1 MNDLKK
7 DKSIY
12 LSLLIALL
20 ISFIFGMFFIT
31 ILSSTDK
38 VTLKE
43 YITNFFTSI
52 KQGKIISLYK
62 TLINNNLGILI
73 TSILAF
79 SVVLFPLVIVIIFYK
94 GFTLAFTITSLI
106 YTFKI
111 KGIILAIVYVFP
123 SLIFNLVFYFIM
135 CYYSFKLSL
144 ILFNKA
150 INKDTTNINKFLKK
164 YLVIILVCI
173 SFVSLFSLYDTY
185 LLSILF
191 FILTP
196 QQWRCNRN
204 YYTSNHYY

>member
-1 MNDLKK
+1 MKLINLIMNDLKK

-12 LSLLIALL
+12 VSLIIALL

-73 TSILAF
+73 TAILAF

-111 KGIILAIVYVFP
+111 KGIILAIIYVFP

-144 ILFNKA
+144 ILFNKV
-150 INKDTTNINKFLKK
+150 INKDATNINKFLKK
-164 YLVIILVCI
+164 YLVIILICI
-173 SFVSLFSLYDTY
+173 VFVSLFSLYDTY
-185 LLSILF
+185 LLPSLIKLV
-191 FILTP
+191 
-196 QQWRCNRN
+196 
-204 YYTSNHYY
+204 Y

>member
-1 MNDLKK
+1 MKLINLIMNDLKK

-12 LSLLIALL
+12 LSLLTALL

-144 ILFNKA
+144 ILFNKV
-150 INKDTTNINKFLKK
+150 INNDTTNINKFLKK

-173 SFVSLFSLYDTY
+173 AFVSLFSLYDTY
-185 LLSILF
+185 LLPSLIKLV
-191 FILTP
+191 
-196 QQWRCNRN
+196 
-204 YYTSNHYY
+204 Y

>member
-1 MNDLKK
+1 MKLINLIMNDLKK

-43 YITNFFTSI
+43 YITNFFASI

-185 LLSILF
+185 LLPSLIKLV
-191 FILTP
+191 
-196 QQWRCNRN
+196 
-204 YYTSNHYY
+204 Y

>member
-1 MNDLKK
+1 MKLINLIMNDLKK

-94 GFTLAFTITSLI
+94 RFTLAFTITSLI

-185 LLSILF
+185 LLPSLIKLV
-191 FILTP
+191 
-196 QQWRCNRN
+196 
-204 YYTSNHYY
+204 Y

>member
-1 MNDLKK
+1 MKLINLIMNDLKK

-12 LSLLIALL
+12 VSLIIALL

-43 YITNFFTSI
+43 YITNFFDSI

-73 TSILAF
+73 TAILAF

-144 ILFNKA
+144 ILFNKV
-150 INKDTTNINKFLKK
+150 INKDATNINKFLKK
-164 YLVIILVCI
+164 YLVIILICI
-173 SFVSLFSLYDTY
+173 VFVSLFSLYDTY
-185 LLSILF
+185 LLPSLIKLV
-191 FILTP
+191 
-196 QQWRCNRN
+196 
-204 YYTSNHYY
+204 Y

>member
-1 MNDLKK
+1 MKLINLIMNDLKK

-12 LSLLIALL
+12 LSLLIALI

-79 SVVLFPLVIVIIFYK
+79 SVVLFPLIIVIIFYK

-111 KGIILAIVYVFP
+111 KGIILAIVYVLP

-185 LLSILF
+185 LLPSLIKLV
-191 FILTP
+191 
-196 QQWRCNRN
+196 
-204 YYTSNHYY
+204 Y

>member
-1 MNDLKK
+1 MKLINLIMNDLKK

-123 SLIFNLVFYFIM
+123 SLVFNLVFYFIM

-150 INKDTTNINKFLKK
+150 INNGTTNINKFLKK

-173 SFVSLFSLYDTY
+173 AFVSLFSLYDTY
-185 LLSILF
+185 LLPSLIKLV
-191 FILTP
+191 
-196 QQWRCNRN
+196 
-204 YYTSNHYY
+204 Y

>member
-12 LSLLIALL
+12 LSLLIALI

-185 LLSILF
+185 LLLSLIKLF
-191 FILTP
+191 
-196 QQWRCNRN
+196 
-204 YYTSNHYY
+204 Y

>member
-173 SFVSLFSLYDTY
+173 AFVSLFSLYDTY
-185 LLSILF
+185 LLPSLIKLV
-191 FILTP
+191 
-196 QQWRCNRN
+196 
-204 YYTSNHYY
+204 Y

>member
-1 MNDLKK
+1 MKLINLIMNDLKK

-12 LSLLIALL
+12 VSLIIALL

-73 TSILAF
+73 TAILAF

-144 ILFNKA
+144 ILFNKV

-173 SFVSLFSLYDTY
+173 AFVSLFSLYDTY
-185 LLSILF
+185 LLPSLIKLV
-191 FILTP
+191 
-196 QQWRCNRN
+196 
-204 YYTSNHYY
+204 Y

>member
-1 MNDLKK
+1 MKLINLIMNDLKK

-12 LSLLIALL
+12 VSLIIALL

-43 YITNFFTSI
+43 YITNFFASI

-73 TSILAF
+73 TAILAF

-144 ILFNKA
+144 ILFNKV

-164 YLVIILVCI
+164 YLVIILICI
-173 SFVSLFSLYDTY
+173 VFVSLFSLYDTY
-185 LLSILF
+185 LLPSLIKLV
-191 FILTP
+191 
-196 QQWRCNRN
+196 
-204 YYTSNHYY
+204 Y

>member
-1 MNDLKK
+1 MKLINLIMNDLKK

-144 ILFNKA
+144 ILFNKV

-185 LLSILF
+185 LLPSLIKLV
-191 FILTP
+191 
-196 QQWRCNRN
+196 
-204 YYTSNHYY
+204 Y

>member
-1 MNDLKK
+1 MKLINLIMNDLKK

-12 LSLLIALL
+12 LSLLIALI

-185 LLSILF
+185 LLPSLIKF
-191 FILTP
+191 V
-196 QQWRCNRN
+196 
-204 YYTSNHYY
+204 Y

>member
-1 MNDLKK
+1 MKLINLIMNDLKK

-12 LSLLIALL
+12 LSLLIALI

-144 ILFNKA
+144 ILFNKV

-164 YLVIILVCI
+164 YLVIIIVCI
-173 SFVSLFSLYDTY
+173 AFVSLFSLYDTY
-185 LLSILF
+185 LLPSLIKLV
-191 FILTP
+191 
-196 QQWRCNRN
+196 
-204 YYTSNHYY
+204 Y

>member
-1 MNDLKK
+1 MKLINLIMNDLKK

-150 INKDTTNINKFLKK
+150 INTDTTNINKFLKK

-185 LLSILF
+185 LLPSLIKLV
-191 FILTP
+191 
-196 QQWRCNRN
+196 
-204 YYTSNHYY
+204 Y

>member
-1 MNDLKK
+1 MKLINLIMNDLKK

-12 LSLLIALL
+12 VSLIIALL

-43 YITNFFTSI
+43 YITNFFANI

-73 TSILAF
+73 TAILAF

-144 ILFNKA
+144 ILFNKV
-150 INKDTTNINKFLKK
+150 INKDATNINKFLKK
-164 YLVIILVCI
+164 YLVIILICI
-173 SFVSLFSLYDTY
+173 VFVSLFSLYDTY
-185 LLSILF
+185 LLPSLIKLV
-191 FILTP
+191 
-196 QQWRCNRN
+196 
-204 YYTSNHYY
+204 Y

>member
-1 MNDLKK
+1 MKLTNLIMNDLKK

-12 LSLLIALL
+12 VSLIIALL

-43 YITNFFTSI
+43 YITNFFASI

-73 TSILAF
+73 TAILAF

-144 ILFNKA
+144 ILFNKV

-164 YLVIILVCI
+164 YLVIILICI
-173 SFVSLFSLYDTY
+173 VFVSLFSLYDTY
-185 LLSILF
+185 LLPSLIKLV
-191 FILTP
+191 
-196 QQWRCNRN
+196 
-204 YYTSNHYY
+204 Y

>member
-1 MNDLKK
+1 MKLINLIMNDLKK

-12 LSLLIALL
+12 LSLIIALL

-185 LLSILF
+185 LLPSLIKLV
-191 FILTP
+191 
-196 QQWRCNRN
+196 
-204 YYTSNHYY
+204 Y

>member
-12 LSLLIALL
+12 LSLLIALI

-123 SLIFNLVFYFIM
+123 SLVFNLVFYFIM

-185 LLSILF
+185 LLPSLIKLV
-191 FILTP
+191 
-196 QQWRCNRN
+196 
-204 YYTSNHYY
+204 Y

>member
-1 MNDLKK
+1 MKLINLIMNDLKK

-12 LSLLIALL
+12 VSLLIALL

-73 TSILAF
+73 TALLAF

-144 ILFNKA
+144 ILFNKV

-173 SFVSLFSLYDTY
+173 AFVSLFSLYDTY
-185 LLSILF
+185 LLPSLIKLV
-191 FILTP
+191 
-196 QQWRCNRN
+196 
-204 YYTSNHYY
+204 Y

>member
-1 MNDLKK
+1 MKLINLIMNDLKK

-79 SVVLFPLVIVIIFYK
+79 SVILFPLVIVIIFYK

-185 LLSILF
+185 LLPSLIKLV
-191 FILTP
+191 
-196 QQWRCNRN
+196 
-204 YYTSNHYY
+204 Y

>member
-1 MNDLKK
+1 MKLINLIMNDLKK

-12 LSLLIALL
+12 VSLIIALL

-31 ILSSTDK
+31 ILSITDK

-43 YITNFFTSI
+43 YITNFFASI

-73 TSILAF
+73 TAILAF
-79 SVVLFPLVIVIIFYK
+79 SVVLFPIVIVIIFYK

-111 KGIILAIVYVFP
+111 KGIILAIIYVFP

-144 ILFNKA
+144 ILFNKV
-150 INKDTTNINKFLKK
+150 INKDTANINKFLKK
-164 YLVIILVCI
+164 YLVIILICI
-173 SFVSLFSLYDTY
+173 VFVSLFSLYDTY
-185 LLSILF
+185 LLPSLIKLV
-191 FILTP
+191 
-196 QQWRCNRN
+196 
-204 YYTSNHYY
+204 Y

>member
-1 MNDLKK
+1 MNLINLIMNDLKK

-12 LSLLIALL
+12 LSLLIALI

-185 LLSILF
+185 LLPSLIKLV
-191 FILTP
+191 
-196 QQWRCNRN
+196 
-204 YYTSNHYY
+204 Y

>member
-12 LSLLIALL
+12 VSLLIALL
-20 ISFIFGMFFIT
+20 ISFVFGMFFIT
-31 ILSSTDK
+31 ILSSADK

-73 TSILAF
+73 TALLAF
-79 SVVLFPLVIVIIFYK
+79 SVILFPLVIVIIFYK

-111 KGIILAIVYVFP
+111 KGIILAIIYVFP

-144 ILFNKA
+144 ILFNKV

-164 YLVIILVCI
+164 YLVIILVCAI
-173 SFVSLFSLYDTY
+173 FVSLFSLYDTY
-185 LLSILF
+185 LLPSLIKLV
-191 FILTP
+191 
-196 QQWRCNRN
+196 
-204 YYTSNHYY
+204 Y

>member
-1 MNDLKK
+1 MKLINLIMNDLKK

-12 LSLLIALL
+12 LSLIIALL

-43 YITNFFTSI
+43 YITNFFANI

-73 TSILAF
+73 TAILAF

-144 ILFNKA
+144 ILFNKV

-164 YLVIILVCI
+164 YLVIILICI
-173 SFVSLFSLYDTY
+173 VFVSLFSLYDTY
-185 LLSILF
+185 LLPSLIKLV
-191 FILTP
+191 
-196 QQWRCNRN
+196 
-204 YYTSNHYY
+204 Y

>member
-1 MNDLKK
+1 MKLINLIMNDLKK

-38 VTLKE
+38 VILKE

-185 LLSILF
+185 LLPSLIKLV
-191 FILTP
+191 
-196 QQWRCNRN
+196 
-204 YYTSNHYY
+204 Y

>member
-1 MNDLKK
+1 MKLINLIMNDLKK

-12 LSLLIALL
+12 LSLLITLL

-144 ILFNKA
+144 ILFNKV

-173 SFVSLFSLYDTY
+173 AFVSLFSLYDTY
-185 LLSILF
+185 LLPSLIKLV
-191 FILTP
+191 
-196 QQWRCNRN
+196 
-204 YYTSNHYY
+204 Y

>member
-1 MNDLKK
+1 MKLINLIMNDLKK

-12 LSLLIALL
+12 LSLLTALL

-173 SFVSLFSLYDTY
+173 AFVSLFSLYDTY
-185 LLSILF
+185 LLPSLIKLV
-191 FILTP
+191 
-196 QQWRCNRN
+196 
-204 YYTSNHYY
+204 Y

>member
-1 MNDLKK
+1 MKLINLIMNDLKK

-12 LSLLIALL
+12 LSLLIALI

-173 SFVSLFSLYDTY
+173 SFVSLFSLYETY
-185 LLSILF
+185 LLPSLIKF
-191 FILTP
+191 V
-196 QQWRCNRN
+196 
-204 YYTSNHYY
+204 Y

>member
-1 MNDLKK
+1 MIEQEAIIKK
-7 DKSIY
+7 DDTFY
-12 LSLLIALL
+12 LVRLLSNKEDIVVDYKNK
-20 ISFIFGMFFIT
+20 I
-31 ILSSTDK
+31 
-38 VTLKE
+38 E
-43 YITNFFTSI
+43 YI
-52 KQGKIISLYK
+52 YK

-185 LLSILF
+185 LLPSLIKLV
-191 FILTP
+191 
-196 QQWRCNRN
+196 
-204 YYTSNHYY
+204 Y

>member
-12 LSLLIALL
+12 LSLLIALI

-123 SLIFNLVFYFIM
+123 SLIFNLVFYFVM

-185 LLSILF
+185 LLPSLIKLV
-191 FILTP
+191 
-196 QQWRCNRN
+196 
-204 YYTSNHYY
+204 Y

>member
-164 YLVIILVCI
+164 YLVIILACI

-185 LLSILF
+185 LLPSLIKLV
-191 FILTP
+191 
-196 QQWRCNRN
+196 
-204 YYTSNHYY
+204 Y

>member
-1 MNDLKK
+1 MKLINLIMNDLKK

-111 KGIILAIVYVFP
+111 KGIILSIVYVFP

-185 LLSILF
+185 LLPSLIKLV
-191 FILTP
+191 
-196 QQWRCNRN
+196 
-204 YYTSNHYY
+204 Y

>member
-1 MNDLKK
+1 MKLINLIMNDLKK

-12 LSLLIALL
+12 VSLLIALL
-20 ISFIFGMFFIT
+20 ISFVFGMFFIT

-144 ILFNKA
+144 ILFNKV
-150 INKDTTNINKFLKK
+150 INKDTTNVNKFLKK

-173 SFVSLFSLYDTY
+173 AFVSLFSLYDTY
-185 LLSILF
+185 LLPSLIKLV
-191 FILTP
+191 
-196 QQWRCNRN
+196 
-204 YYTSNHYY
+204 Y

>member
-1 MNDLKK
+1 MKLINLIMNDLKK

-173 SFVSLFSLYDTY
+173 AFVSLFSLYDTY
-185 LLSILF
+185 LLPSLIKLV
-191 FILTP
+191 
-196 QQWRCNRN
+196 
-204 YYTSNHYY
+204 Y

>member
-1 MNDLKK
+1 MKLINLIMNDLKK

-12 LSLLIALL
+12 LSLLIALI

-73 TSILAF
+73 TAILAF

-144 ILFNKA
+144 ILFNKV

-173 SFVSLFSLYDTY
+173 AFVSLFSLYDTY
-185 LLSILF
+185 LLPSLIKLV
-191 FILTP
+191 
-196 QQWRCNRN
+196 
-204 YYTSNHYY
+204 Y

>member
-1 MNDLKK
+1 MKLIKLIMNDLKK

-173 SFVSLFSLYDTY
+173 SFVSLFSLYDTH
-185 LLSILF
+185 LLPSLIKLV
-191 FILTP
+191 
-196 QQWRCNRN
+196 
-204 YYTSNHYY
+204 Y

>member
-1 MNDLKK
+1 MRWNNLKLINLIMNDLKK

-12 LSLLIALL
+12 LSLLIALI

-144 ILFNKA
+144 ILFNKV
-150 INKDTTNINKFLKK
+150 INKDSTNINKFLKK

-173 SFVSLFSLYDTY
+173 AFVSLFSLYDTY
-185 LLSILF
+185 LLPSLIKLV
-191 FILTP
+191 
-196 QQWRCNRN
+196 
-204 YYTSNHYY
+204 Y

>member
-12 LSLLIALL
+12 LSLLTALL

-123 SLIFNLVFYFIM
+123 SLVFNLVFYFIM

-144 ILFNKA
+144 ILFNKV
-150 INKDTTNINKFLKK
+150 INNGTTNINKFLKK

-173 SFVSLFSLYDTY
+173 AFVSLFSLYDTY
-185 LLSILF
+185 LLPSLIKLV
-191 FILTP
+191 
-196 QQWRCNRN
+196 
-204 YYTSNHYY
+204 Y